1 MGREVWWELG
11 GVKEEE
17 TVNRMYCMR
26 KESTKT
32 LKNKMGKK
40 K

>member
-11 GVKEEE
+11 GGKEEE
-17 TVNRMYCMR
+17 TVNIMCCMR

-32 LKNKMGKK
+32 LKNKMGEKK
-40 K
+40 